1 MIRYFRPKW
10 LKLIPYFRPK
20 PLKNH
25 TLWHRPP
32 GENALWIIS
41 LAAYTSE
48 TNISQKPVQKE
59 ELVKNVFFLLL
70 AGRHQRVNKV
80 TDLFFIGLL
89 EMRLGLPNN
98 FLRQQPCILAF
109 FLFKTNIMQFLSF
122 QKSDCLYY
130 EVTSLNYL
138 FIVLV
143 LLHNVI
149 TLIYNIFFLG
159 IYFYV
164 RLILYPRA
172 TSHTYS
178 CAVHVTLFNKV

>member
-1 MIRYFRPKW
+1 M
-10 LKLIPYFRPK
+10 KLIPYFRPK

-32 GENALWIIS
+32 DENALQIMS

-59 ELVKNVFFLLL
+59 EF
-70 AGRHQRVNKV
+70 QRVNKV

-89 EMRLGLPNN
+89 EMGLGLPKN
-98 FLRQQPCILAF
+98 FYRQQPCILAF

-122 QKSDCLYY
+122 QKCDCLYY

-138 FIVLV
+138 FLVLV

-149 TLIYNIFFLG
+149 TLIYNIFFLS

>member
-1 MIRYFRPKW
+1 MKTHCRLWVSLLTQARLILAKNQSKKRNWWKMCFFCCLPAVTKG
-10 LKLIPYFRPK
+10 LTKLLI
-20 PLKNH
+20 
-25 TLWHRPP
+25 
-32 GENALWIIS
+32 
-41 LAAYTSE
+41 
-48 TNISQKPVQKE
+48 
-59 ELVKNVFFLLL
+59 FF
-70 AGRHQRVNKV
+70 
-80 TDLFFIGLL
+80 GLL
-89 EMRLGLPNN
+89 EMRLGLPKN

-122 QKSDCLYY
+122 QKCDCLYY

-138 FIVLV
+138 FLVLV

-149 TLIYNIFFLG
+149 TLIYNIFFLS

-178 CAVHVTLFNKV
+178 CAVHITLFNKVWLSDFIEC

>member
-1 MIRYFRPKW
+1 M
-10 LKLIPYFRPK
+10 KLIPYFRPK

-89 EMRLGLPNN
+89 EMRLGLPKN
-98 FLRQQPCILAF
+98 FLKQQPCILAF